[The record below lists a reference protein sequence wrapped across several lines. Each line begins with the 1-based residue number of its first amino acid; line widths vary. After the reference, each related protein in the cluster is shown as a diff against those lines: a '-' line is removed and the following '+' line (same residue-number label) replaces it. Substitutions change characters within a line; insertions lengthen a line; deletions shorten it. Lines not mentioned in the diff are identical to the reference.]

1 MRFRWDETKRQ
12 SNLKKHGFD
21 FKDAASVFAGKVV
34 TVEDT
39 RYDYGEERFATL
51 ASLQGRIVLII
62 HTEQEDT
69 IRIISMRKATKY
81 EEQTYYQQIGY

>member
-1 MRFRWDETKRQ
+1 VKFKWAESKRQ

-21 FKDAASVFAGKVV
+21 FKDAASVFTGEVV
-34 TVEDT
+34 SVEDT

-51 ASLQGRIVLII
+51 GTLQGRIVQII
-62 HTEQEDT
+62 HTEQEDI

-81 EEQTYYQQIGY
+81 EERTYYQQLSY